1 MTTILMKKTE
11 TQINKHGRERKD
23 TRGTDIFQNRRENEW
38 KEK

>member
-1 MTTILMKKTE
+1 MKNILMKKTE

-23 TRGTDIFQNRRENEW
+23 VRGADIFQNRRENER